1 MRKLPF
7 LNTIIVLKLN
17 LYAYGRFFYGSG
29 LHDGLHFRHG
39 QLLAIAEYDALFAL
53 IGTTYGGD
61 GQTTFGLP
69 DFRGRIPV
77 GAGSGPGLSNIVL
90 AQSGGTNEITLT
102 SNNLPAHTHTATAT
116 VGTNSSS
123 GNSNNPAAKVVTA
136 APGNLYGAPAA
147 ANGKFGGVSAT
158 VAAAGGSQAFDK
170 KMPYLG
176 INFVIC
182 LFGIFPSRN

>member
-1 MRKLPF
+1 ME
-7 LNTIIVLKLN
+7 
-17 LYAYGRFFYGSG
+17 GFFMAQVCMMGCN
-29 LHDGLHFRHG
+29 FAPVNWAFCHG

-77 GAGSGPGLSNIVL
+77 GAGQGSGLSNIQLGQV
-90 AQSGGTNEITLT
+90 GGANGITLT
-102 SNNLPAHTHTATAT
+102 TNSLPAHTHTATAT
-116 VGTNSSS
+116 VGTNSGS

-136 APGNLYGAPAA
+136 APGNLYAASAA

-158 VAAAGGSQAFDK
+158 LSATGGSQPFDHN
-170 KMPYLG
+170 MPYLG
-176 INFVIC
+176 INILIC
-182 LFGIFPSRN
+182 VEGIFPSRN